1 MVQNGRFFLGKNNL
15 HRPKLVVG
23 FSAETSNLT
32 QNSILKMKK
41 KNCDIIVANDVS
53 KNDSGFNSD
62 FNRVLIIDNIGNI
75 QSLKRN
81 KKSFIAN
88 KIAEIVVKKLL
99 VNESDLN

>member
-1 MVQNGRFFLGKNNL
+1 
-15 HRPKLVVG
+15 
-23 FSAETSNLT
+23 
-32 QNSILKMKK
+32 MKK